1 VHTVRRVAI
10 TLLAAFAVAACTTVA
25 GVPATPGA
33 SFAPLPIGAPVLDVV
48 ARSSKFDVTELHV
61 GAGRPFGVLLR
72 NEDREPH
79 NLEVRDE
86 TGQRVFVGELFSG
99 PDEQLV
105 AVPALESGSYRFLC
119 SAHPYMK
126 GSLLA
131 D

>member
-1 VHTVRRVAI
+1 VPNLRRVVVV
-10 TLLAAFAVAACTTVA
+10 LLAAFAVAACTTIA
-25 GVPATPGA
+25 GVPATPGEPA
-33 SFAPLPIGAPVLDVV
+33 APLPIGAPILDVV
-48 ARSSKFDVTELHV
+48 ARSSRFDVTELHV
-61 GAGRPFGVLLR
+61 AAGRPFGVLLR

-79 NLEVRDE
+79 NFEVRDGA
-86 TGQRVFVGELFSG
+86 GQRVFVGELFSG

-126 GSLLA
+126 GTLLA